1 MKAPYT
7 ANNMHYHGRTLKTL
21 QEIIHELKAAIDK
34 EIGSTFPYLILQPT
48 IPNRK
53 EYKVI
58 LHDGTCKYF
67 NQLGDNKYYSPR
79 LNSPAAKEVM
89 QFAELVYNTIKQRQ
103 TIDQRLI
110 LDGLFRIDI
119 MKLETESGGHNIFVV
134 NELEGVDSNYSSK
147 DPVHE
152 ASTRTFLQQHWKK
165 IISDKLE
172 KLMQ

>member
-1 MKAPYT
+1 MAVEDFGVDRKSLETLLNWVDSGELQLPDFQRGWVWPQSNISSLIASLSLGYPTGTLMLLQTGGATNFKARLVEGVESIKS
-7 ANNMHYHGRTLKTL
+7 NV
-21 QEIIHELKAAIDK
+21 
-34 EIGSTFPYLILQPT
+34 
-48 IPNRK
+48 IP
-53 EYKVI
+53 
-58 LHDGTCKYF
+58 
-67 NQLGDNKYYSPR
+67 
-79 LNSPAAKEVM
+79 
-89 QFAELVYNTIKQRQ
+89 
-103 TIDQRLI
+103 QRLI